1 MTLTTLMVS
10 EGFYGFSLKGVFLGN
25 LFGGFRG
32 KVWVIKSKMF

>member
-1 MTLTTLMVS
+1 MVS
-10 EGFYGFSLKGVFLGN
+10 EGFYGFSLKGKLFLGN